1 MAPEAASFGI
11 EVMLCESLIK
21 FYTGRNT
28 KKKHIKSNILFLKMH
43 HVNGQKS
50 KLIDSQ

>member
-28 KKKHIKSNILFLKMH
+28 KKKHTKSNL
-43 HVNGQKS
+43 S
-50 KLIDSQ
+50 LIHI